1 MRVGRRGGEGK
12 SEVTEAGVGLTV
24 LTHSGRAEGS
34 GAGSTA
40 LRTGREVKP
49 SSAVIDF
56 DSITS

>member
-1 MRVGRRGGEGK
+1 M
-12 SEVTEAGVGLTV
+12 VTEAGVGHTV

-34 GAGSTA
+34 GVGSRA
-40 LRTGREVKP
+40 LRTGREVKL